1 MVLKKLYWKY
11 PVFGDEILSPWDKF
25 SSAVLTKE
33 KYNNLAAPYADIVR
47 VADLNA
53 ALVTYGA
60 RCKLTKNKNKYL
72 VRFSN
77 EKLYSLFVLRW
88 S

>member
-1 MVLKKLYWKY
+1 MKKLYWRY
-11 PVFGDEILSPWDKF
+11 PGIDETRSPWDKF
-25 SSAVLTKE
+25 SSAVLTDV

-53 ALVTYGA
+53 ALMSYNA
-60 RCKLTKNKNKYL
+60 RCKLTKNKARYL
-72 VRFSN
+72 VKFNN